1 VTELNLPLVV
11 LAAIIDGINPCA
23 IGVLIFMMAWLL
35 KRRHRHHT
43 ILQHGLIYILAVFLT
58 YLAAGL
64 IILPILE
71 QIRGVS
77 VTVYYVL
84 AAVVFVA
91 GLLEIKDFFFYG
103 RGPTLSILP
112 GPAKRIEYYVKH
124 LSDRLSTS
132 FMLGVFVSLVE
143 LPCTGA
149 IYVAVLA
156 LMGITGVTVTN
167 LIYLTIY
174 NLIFVLP
181 LVAILLLFYQGIS
194 HHTFQDWHQRNRKYM
209 RLAIGFVLII
219 MAVWMV
225 LLVSG

>member
-1 VTELNLPLVV
+1 MTDLNLPLVV
-11 LAAIIDGINPCA
+11 LAAIVDGINPCA
-23 IGVLIFMMAWLL
+23 IGVLIFMLAWLL

-43 ILQHGLIYILAVFLT
+43 ILGHGLVYILAVFLT

-64 IILPILE
+64 ILLPLLE
-71 QIRGVS
+71 QVRGIS
-77 VTVYYVL
+77 VNVYYAL
-84 AAVVFVA
+84 AGVVFVA
-91 GLLEIKDFFFYG
+91 GLLELKDFFFYG
-103 RGPTLSILP
+103 KGPTLSILP
-112 GPAKRIEYYVKH
+112 GPAKRIEYYIKH

-132 FMLGVFVSLVE
+132 FMIGVFVSLVE

-156 LMGITGVTVTN
+156 LMGVSGVTTTN
-167 LIYLTIY
+167 LIFLLIY

-194 HHTFQDWHQRNRKYM
+194 HHTFQNWHHRNRKYM
-209 RLAIGFVLII
+209 RLAVGFMLII
-219 MAVWMV
+219 IAAWMV

>member
-1 VTELNLPLVV
+1 MTDLNLPLVV
-11 LAAIIDGINPCA
+11 LAAIVDGINPCA
-23 IGVLIFMMAWLL
+23 IGVLIFMLAWLI

-43 ILQHGLIYILAVFLT
+43 ILGHGLIYILAVFLT

-64 IILPILE
+64 ILLPFLE
-71 QIRGVS
+71 RVRGIS
-77 VTVYYVL
+77 VNVYYVL
-84 AAVVFVA
+84 AGVVFVA
-91 GLLEIKDFFFYG
+91 GLLELKDFFFYG
-103 RGPTLSILP
+103 KGPTLSILP
-112 GPAKRIEYYVKH
+112 GPAKRIEYYIKH

-132 FMLGVFVSLVE
+132 FMIGVFVSLVE

-156 LMGITGVTVTN
+156 LMGVSGVTTTN
-167 LIYLTIY
+167 LLLLLIY

-194 HHTFQDWHQRNRKYM
+194 HHTFQNWHHRNRKYM
-209 RLAIGFVLII
+209 RLAVGFMLII
-219 MAVWMV
+219 MAAWMV